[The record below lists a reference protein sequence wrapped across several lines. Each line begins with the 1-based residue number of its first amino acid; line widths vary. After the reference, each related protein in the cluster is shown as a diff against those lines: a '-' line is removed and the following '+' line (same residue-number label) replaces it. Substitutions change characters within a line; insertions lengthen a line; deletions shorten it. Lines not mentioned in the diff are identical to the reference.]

1 VVGVG
6 KGDDYIGVV
15 IDGVVVGEKDT
26 PSPRY
31 VWVLSRRDDV
41 VLGDFVKIADEKR
54 NVDFVGYISELL
66 PKSRYG
72 LPLRSALDAVEV
84 GKGIADVDEFVKE
97 PVLFL
102 KVTVLKTYDRSS
114 GALGDPIR
122 PIMIGLPAYYL
133 DGKLTQKVLGL
144 ELSPNASINVGTL
157 YVRQGIPVLLNPA
170 YVLNHIGIWGMQG
183 SGKSETATVL
193 VEELVKLGW
202 AVVLFDFHGEYRSI
216 DQSKGGGQGLRVKR
230 LVPGV
235 DLRLELPCLLE
246 PDKAKELLVDAVM
259 IADEKNPLQDQG
271 VALLRVAYDD
281 LIKRPPQ
288 DWRNARC
295 PPTPDQ
301 FFRELMK
308 RVENVGESHNY
319 SDQTIGA
326 VIRRLDIIN
335 DPALWGGS
343 LDMRE
348 SVLPGFVTLIDLS
361 GYITK
366 VFITKKFDT
375 PGKLVFAEFIKRLV
389 ESKYNKEV
397 DVSHVAVV
405 IDEAGEF
412 FPPGDSF
419 LSGLG
424 VSLVRQVR
432 KMGIGIIL
440 IAQSPGYIHP
450 DIVKQIKTHIMFR
463 TAGKDLDELRKHVG
477 AEPEVFED
485 LKALNDMVAYI
496 YGQATR
502 NTPIKARIREPRVRH
517 MKFLEQF
524 GQ

>member
-1 VVGVG
+1 MG

-15 IDGVVVGEKDT
+15 IDGVVIGEKDT

-31 VWVLSRRDDV
+31 AWVLSRRVDV
-41 VLGDFVKIADEKR
+41 VLGDFVKIADTTR
-54 NVDFVGYISELL
+54 NIEFVGYISEVL

-72 LPLRSALDAVEV
+72 LPLRTALDAVEE
-84 GKGIADVDEFVKE
+84 GRGIADVDEFVKE

-102 KVTVLKTYDRSS
+102 KVTVLKTYDRAS

-122 PIMIGLPAYYL
+122 PIMIGLPVYYL
-133 DGKLTQKVLGL
+133 DGKLTQRVLGL
-144 ELSPNASINVGTL
+144 ELNPNASINVGTL
-157 YVRQGIPVLLNPA
+157 YVRQGIPVLLNSA
-170 YVLNHIGIWGMQG
+170 HVLNHIGMWGMQG

-202 AVVLFDFHGEYRSI
+202 AVVLFDFHGEYKSI
-216 DQSKGGGQGLRVKR
+216 DQSRSGGQGLKVKR

-271 VALLRVAYDD
+271 VALLKVAYDD
-281 LIKRPPQ
+281 LTKKPPQ
-288 DWRNARC
+288 DWKGRC

-308 RVENVGESHNY
+308 RVESVGESHDY

-397 DVSHVAVV
+397 DASHVAVV

-424 VSLVRQVR
+424 VGLVRQVR

-485 LKALNDMVAYI
+485 LKTLNDMVAYI